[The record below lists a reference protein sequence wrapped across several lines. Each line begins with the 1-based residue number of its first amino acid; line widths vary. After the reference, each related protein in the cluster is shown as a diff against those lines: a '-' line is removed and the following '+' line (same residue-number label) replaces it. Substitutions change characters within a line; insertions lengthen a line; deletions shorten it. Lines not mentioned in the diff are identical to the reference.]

1 MVVDPLLEVKWSSN
15 SFYYSLWSK
24 TGRITK
30 GYPYHPYN
38 PHSTRNQAS
47 AAACRARHW
56 PPRHGSNQ
64 TGFRLSLSLPCNN
77 GR

>member
-1 MVVDPLLEVKWSSN
+1 MVDPLLEVKWSSH
-15 SFYYSLWSK
+15 SYLWSK
-24 TGRITK
+24 TGRMTK

-64 TGFRLSLSLPCNN
+64 TGFRLCHTLPHTA
-77 GR
+77 G